1 MAVKK
6 FDLIA
11 IEFVIV
17 GVELLNT
24 PQSLGRFGSALRE
37 YRWTPIS
44 QAQNG
49 FGDGRRVSLDRE
61 RIYLDLT
68 ATRSR
73 VRQEYPAEDGLLP
86 HDLGRSYSDGQ
97 NSLADVEAELELPT
111 AGRYQLPGNWET
123 DATDILLSRL
133 DDLRKS
139 GDRYVYPGGKRPVD
153 AAFVDARL
161 FLKNLVPLRITP
173 TISLVADGEINFAWE
188 SDGVH
193 IDLGFYGDGEGGSY
207 YAEDSSGR
215 QYHCDSFPPKELPHD
230 IARLID

>member
-1 MAVKK
+1 M
-6 FDLIA
+6 
-11 IEFVIV
+11 
-17 GVELLNT
+17 
-24 PQSLGRFGSALRE
+24 
-37 YRWTPIS
+37 IS
-44 QAQNG
+44 VA
-49 FGDGRRVSLDRE
+49 
-61 RIYLDLT
+61 T
-68 ATRSR
+68 ATTTGGT
-73 VRQEYPAEDGLLP
+73 QHTYPDAQVAATYGLVSVEQHSDRGLP
-86 HDLGRSYSDGQ
+86 NDLGRSYSDGQ
-97 NSLADVEAELELPT
+97 SFFADVEAELELPT

-161 FLKNLVPLRITP
+161 FLRNLAPLRITP

-215 QYHCDSFPPKELPHD
+215 QYHCDSFPPEELPHD
-230 IARLID
+230 IARLICL